1 MALLD
6 QREKA
11 FEQAFAHDE
20 EVLFL
25 MLSHRNR
32 LFGYWAANLLR
43 YRGDV
48 AERYV
53 QSIVDMTGK
62 PPHGPLT
69 PNDAIVSRVV
79 DDLKDT
85 APMTHAQV
93 RATLARFEEQ
103 AEAEFGG
110 APAKSA

>member
-1 MALLD
+1 MTVLD
-6 QREKA
+6 EREKA

-32 LFGYWAANLLR
+32 LFGYWAANLLQ
-43 YRGDV
+43 YRGEV

-53 QSIVDMTGK
+53 RSLVEMTGK

-69 PNDAIVSRVV
+69 PNDAIVERVV
-79 DDLKDT
+79 ADLEHGGLS
-85 APMTHAQV
+85 MTHAQV
-93 RATLARFEEQ
+93 RTALARFEAES
-103 AEAEFGG
+103 EAEFG
-110 APAKSA
+110 ARL